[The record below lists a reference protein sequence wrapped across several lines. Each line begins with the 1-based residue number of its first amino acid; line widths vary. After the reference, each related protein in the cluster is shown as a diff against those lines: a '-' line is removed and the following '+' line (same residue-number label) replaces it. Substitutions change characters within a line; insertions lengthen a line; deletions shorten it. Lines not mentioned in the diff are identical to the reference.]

1 MVSIRSQTL
10 SYVFQFARGMA
21 DIRADIETNLWYT
34 APDTS
39 DALARSFQRQQNG
52 KYILTGRRGWD
63 KRRPYGGSYTALAQN
78 RAVRFRL
85 KRRSSGP
92 FVHRCPR
99 WTSLQQGAMATRR
112 SASSGATAAGVPVR
126 IRWPSGAGAVY
137 GNVWVAEWR
146 RVNVSTPALRSSSEF
161 EKVGTHGARPERQD
175 VPISAIWAHLQKP
188 SPPRI
193 HLSLPFVRSKFR
205 LCPHLDVVLYF
216 IR

>member
-10 SYVFQFARGMA
+10 SYVDQFARCMA
-21 DIRADIETNLWYT
+21 DIGADIETNLWYT

-52 KYILTGRRGWD
+52 KDILTGRRERD

-78 RAVRFRL
+78 R
-85 KRRSSGP
+85 
-92 FVHRCPR
+92 
-99 WTSLQQGAMATRR
+99 GAMATRR

-126 IRWPSGAGAVY
+126 IRWPSGAGAAY

-193 HLSLPFVRSKFR
+193 HLSLPFVRSEFR